1 MTYSPGDQYYHET
14 SKNKLKFFITIYS
27 IYNNQP
33 AMDTVGYTVHKYSV
47 RKHIPV
53 KSSNNT
59 LYLKEFD
66 DMIQK
71 YYKKYDKPL
80 VLGSDRIE

>member
-1 MTYSPGDQYYHET
+1 MNYLPGDQYYHET
-14 SKNKLKFFITIYS
+14 SKSKLRFFITIHS
-27 IYNNQP
+27 IYDNDT
-33 AMDTVGYTVHKYSV
+33 AMDTVGFTIHKYSV

-59 LYLKEFD
+59 LYLNEFD

-80 VLGSDRIE
+80 VIRSERIE